1 MEVMLAD
8 MVFALSDAVD
18 LVGVD
23 DDLHGKRVAVMA
35 AECGRE
41 LGYDDDRCA
50 RLLHAGMLHD
60 CGVSSTRVH
69 QHLVGEFDWIGSQ
82 AHCVLGARLLADVPA
97 LARLAPVV
105 RWHHTHW
112 SAMPADLDPDL
123 AHDANLIFLVD
134 RVDALT
140 APFYGAPDYLM
151 RKEEGRRTIAANA
164 GGLFCPDL
172 VEAFMAAS
180 RREAFWLYLERRYLW
195 RYLHDV
201 AKRGLATDID
211 LAGLRQFALMFAQ
224 IIDAKSPFTTEHS
237 LGVARLALYLARRL
251 GLDDATCA
259 RIEIAALLH
268 DVGKLRV
275 PDSVLEKPAPL
286 EPGERAAMLR
296 HSFETY
302 QILHWIGGMEEIAL
316 WAASHHEKLDGSGY
330 PFHLAAGELP
340 LPARIIAVADVCQA
354 LVQNRPYRA
363 PMADAAVLAELHRL
377 IAAGLLDRAVVE
389 CVEADLAPCM
399 AVARGEGLPA

>member
-1 MEVMLAD
+1 MNVMLAD
-8 MVFALSDAVD
+8 LVFALSDAVD

-23 DDLHGKRVAVMA
+23 DDQHGKRVAVMA

-41 LGYDDDRCA
+41 LGYDAAHCS

-69 QHLVGEFDWIGSQ
+69 QHLVGEFDWSGSQ
-82 AHCVLGARLLADVPA
+82 AHCVLGAALLADVPTV
-97 LARLAPVV
+97 ARLAPIV

-112 SAMPADLDPDL
+112 AALPADLEPAL
-123 AHDANLIFLVD
+123 ARDANLIYLVD

-140 APFYGAPDYLM
+140 APYYGAPDYLM
-151 RKEEGRRTIAANA
+151 RKEESRRKIAANA
-164 GGLFCPDL
+164 GGLFSPEL
-172 VEAFMAAS
+172 VEAFMVAS
-180 RREAFWLYLERRYLW
+180 RRESFWLYLERRYLW
-195 RYLHDV
+195 RYLHGV
-201 AKRGLATDID
+201 AEKGLATDIE
-211 LAGLRQFALMFAQ
+211 LPALRQFALMFAR

-237 LGVARLALYLARRL
+237 LGVARLALHLARRI
-251 GLDDATCA
+251 GLDDATCT

-275 PDSVLEKPAPL
+275 PDAVLEKPAPL

-302 QILHWIGGMEEIAL
+302 QILHGIRGLEEIAL

-340 LPARIIAVADVCQA
+340 LPARVIAVADVCQA

-363 PMADAAVLAELHRL
+363 PMPDDAVLVELRRL
-377 IAAGLLDRAVVE
+377 KAAGLLDAGVVAR
-389 CVEADLAPCM
+389 VEDDLACCL
-399 AVARGEGLPA
+399 AVARGEVTAA